1 METESPVPC
10 VVKCAATEAIS
21 NNNGSSGINSSVS
34 SSSNNNNIAIDIDC
48 NQQSSNTTNNAI
60 VIEDDE
66 TTSAKGSSSKAMA
79 TNCDNGD
86 SAVTVAFAEIHLNN
100 NESIIG
106 FVDDEDEAAV
116 GETIATATNGTEADE
131 GACCKPDA
139 NNCGIDAVVED
150 GKHFCKR
157 TLNLFLV

>member
-1 METESPVPC
+1 METESSVLC
-10 VVKCAATEAIS
+10 VVECAATEAIS
-21 NNNGSSGINSSVS
+21 NNNGSRGIS
-34 SSSNNNNIAIDIDC
+34 SSLNNNNNVAINTDC
-48 NQQSSNTTNNAI
+48 NQQSSNTTNNK
-60 VIEDDE
+60 VEDDE
-66 TTSAKGSSSKAMA
+66 TTSAKGSSMKAVA

-86 SAVTVAFAEIHLNN
+86 SAVAVAFAEIHLNN

-116 GETIATATNGTEADE
+116 GETIATAANDTETDE

-150 GKHFCKR
+150 GKHFCERAR
-157 TLNLFLV
+157 TVNLFLV